1 MGIPPR
7 GGGGKAS
14 RAANEVR
21 VERATS
27 ETTLSIASASVG
39 VLREPQSWRAAFTM
53 AEILLSLTIIG
64 VVAAITLPSLT
75 GNINER
81 TWNTQ
86 RKALYA
92 RFSQAISLMPA
103 LNGYG
108 TLVEGNESTSAVDT
122 ATETFITDGLAKVL
136 KINNICDSEHLG
148 DCGITSKFID
158 LDNQT
163 VSSFPAT
170 MVDFNTALN
179 SDITEGNG
187 ITYSIRNKNTKAAAF
202 ETANGESILVYYNP
216 NCKSYDLSGGYA
228 QYQVCANFIYDLN
241 GKKGPNTMG
250 KDIGFISALY
260 PTDTAVVAPMPST
273 KNLTGNASQV
283 NGGKVCKN
291 LGEDYRMPNREELT
305 SMFFNRL
312 LLGSIGGFFWS
323 STLGTNSSGTT
334 TAYLFSFQV
343 GYHSLLHSK
352 ENSQQIWCIKR

>member
-1 MGIPPR
+1 
-7 GGGGKAS
+7 
-14 RAANEVR
+14 
-21 VERATS
+21 
-27 ETTLSIASASVG
+27 
-39 VLREPQSWRAAFTM
+39 
-53 AEILLSLTIIG
+53 
-64 VVAAITLPSLT
+64 
-75 GNINER
+75 
-81 TWNTQ
+81 
-86 RKALYA
+86 
-92 RFSQAISLMPA
+92 
-103 LNGYG
+103 
-108 TLVEGNESTSAVDT
+108 
-122 ATETFITDGLAKVL
+122 
-136 KINNICDSEHLG
+136 
-148 DCGITSKFID
+148 
-158 LDNQT
+158 
-163 VSSFPAT
+163 

-202 ETANGESILVYYNP
+202 ETANGESILV
-216 NCKSYDLSGGYA
+216 
-228 QYQVCANFIYDLN
+228 YQVCANFIYDLN